1 MASEPTGP
9 HMQDGTICL
18 GFRSPSTPREGLRN
32 FPRLPLPREIARE
45 EKMMNRHSILV
56 ALSLLG
62 TGLTVSS
69 PAFGQAIMN
78 LGTPNYPYD
87 AVYNPRTFGMWPTT
101 YGNPTYSYIYPPGTY
116 SGNPFDFLGGI
127 FSPVQS
133 LAMAPVNAVS
143 GAVSGA
149 TAPLVTGRS
158 VATGQSGNN
167 CSTPVRTCELIHSSF
182 VGNSCSC
189 RVHGGRARGSV
200 VP

>member
-1 MASEPTGP
+1 
-9 HMQDGTICL
+9 
-18 GFRSPSTPREGLRN
+18 
-32 FPRLPLPREIARE
+32 
-45 EKMMNRHSILV
+45 MNHHSMLF

-116 SGNPFDFLGGI
+116 QGYGYATPDNPFGFL
-127 FSPVQS
+127 VTS
-133 LAMAPVNAVS
+133 LAMAPVN
-143 GAVSGA
+143 AVSGA

-158 VATGQSGNN
+158 VATGQPGNY

-182 VGNSCSC
+182 VGNGCSC
-189 RVHGGRARGSV
+189 RVNGGHARGSV
-200 VP
+200 IP